1 MPLNIGLIKES
12 ITNLDQANKILADA
26 QAEGK
31 RAVVVSTSN
40 GRTLRIVKAQN
51 WIQKFT
57 GAVSGQN
64 QREKGRLDQ
73 FLRDLNKQSPND
85 QASSPA
91 QPSIQ
96 ERSIKKV
103 DTPIAHAAVVQK
115 SVTPTFLAKSTRD
128 IYDELRASH
137 ADSPIRDFLLRHH
150 ISRLSEEGSLIC
162 DLYDRLLASEML
174 LLESNAP
181 KPTKDAWGLEMGGIR
196 LSDPQFAYIL
206 ARIEEAIEK
215 NDAAAIQSLQDNPS
229 EASSLEASSIKE
241 SLSVALKGKDYD
253 LWETVAL
260 IKQLRRDAQTV
271 ATPSVAQPNTQPAQ
285 SPQKAEAPAAV
296 PQVQA
301 SVVAQVQT
309 AAAPPVQASAV
320 PQAQPSVKLIEI
332 SDLLGMTKEEFNTWL
347 ANQIKNQQLESLWS
361 LAPGLVAKNNYIRAN
376 QIKFSVKLA
385 LAEKALSLNKVSLG
399 WTDAAVRQRARIVA
413 TKTPDLTHPNGA
425 ERDVCTFS
433 EIDRRVQVQITAIEA
448 GLIGDRILEN

>member
-1 MPLNIGLIKES
+1 MPLNIGLIKEE
-12 ITNLDQANKILADA
+12 ITNLDQANKILADL

-31 RAVVVSTSN
+31 RAVVVITSN

-51 WIQKFT
+51 WIEKFI

-85 QASSPA
+85 QTSSPA

-103 DTPIAHAAVVQK
+103 DTPIAHAAVVQTT
-115 SVTPTFLAKSTRD
+115 VT
-128 IYDELRASH
+128 
-137 ADSPIRDFLLRHH
+137 
-150 ISRLSEEGSLIC
+150 
-162 DLYDRLLASEML
+162 
-174 LLESNAP
+174 
-181 KPTKDAWGLEMGGIR
+181 
-196 LSDPQFAYIL
+196 
-206 ARIEEAIEK
+206 
-215 NDAAAIQSLQDNPS
+215 
-229 EASSLEASSIKE
+229 
-241 SLSVALKGKDYD
+241 
-253 LWETVAL
+253 
-260 IKQLRRDAQTV
+260 
-271 ATPSVAQPNTQPAQ
+271 TQPAQ
-285 SPQKAEAPAAV
+285 SADKAEAPAAAPQVQSSVV

-301 SVVAQVQT
+301 SVVPQ
-309 AAAPPVQASAV
+309 VQASVV
-320 PQAQPSVKLIEI
+320 PQVQVSVVPQVQASVVPQVQASVKLIEV
-332 SDLLGMTKEEFNTWL
+332 SDVLAMTKPEFNDWL
-347 ANQIKNQQLESLWS
+347 AKQIKNQQLESLWS

-376 QIKFSVKLA
+376 QIKFSVKLV
-385 LAEKALSLNKVSLG
+385 LAEKALSLNKASLG

-448 GLIGDRILEN
+448 GLIRDRILED

>member
-1 MPLNIGLIKES
+1 MPLNIGLIKEA

-51 WIQKFT
+51 WIEKFT

-73 FLRDLNKQSPND
+73 FLRDLNKQSPSD
-85 QASSPA
+85 QTSSPA

-103 DTPIAHAAVVQK
+103 DTPIAHATVVQT
-115 SVTPTFLAKSTRD
+115 SVT
-128 IYDELRASH
+128 
-137 ADSPIRDFLLRHH
+137 
-150 ISRLSEEGSLIC
+150 
-162 DLYDRLLASEML
+162 
-174 LLESNAP
+174 
-181 KPTKDAWGLEMGGIR
+181 
-196 LSDPQFAYIL
+196 
-206 ARIEEAIEK
+206 
-215 NDAAAIQSLQDNPS
+215 
-229 EASSLEASSIKE
+229 
-241 SLSVALKGKDYD
+241 
-253 LWETVAL
+253 
-260 IKQLRRDAQTV
+260 
-271 ATPSVAQPNTQPAQ
+271 TQPVQ
-285 SPQKAEAPAAV
+285 SAEKAEAPAAAPQVQASVV

-301 SVVAQVQT
+301 SVVPQVQASVVPQVQASVVPQVQASVVPQVQT
-309 AAAPPVQASAV
+309 AVVPQVQASVV
-320 PQAQPSVKLIEI
+320 PQVQASVKLIEV
-332 SDLLGMTKEEFNTWL
+332 SDVLAMTKPEFNDWM

-361 LAPGLVAKNNYIRAN
+361 LAPGLVAKDNYIRAN

-385 LAEKALSLNKVSLG
+385 LAEKALSLNKASLG

-425 ERDVCTFS
+425 ERDVCAFS

-448 GLIGDRILEN
+448 GLIRDRILEY

>member
-1 MPLNIGLIKES
+1 MPLNIGLIKEA

-85 QASSPA
+85 QTSSPA

-103 DTPIAHAAVVQK
+103 DTPIAHAAVVQT
-115 SVTPTFLAKSTRD
+115 SVTTQPVQSA
-128 IYDELRASH
+128 
-137 ADSPIRDFLLRHH
+137 
-150 ISRLSEEGSLIC
+150 
-162 DLYDRLLASEML
+162 
-174 LLESNAP
+174 
-181 KPTKDAWGLEMGGIR
+181 
-196 LSDPQFAYIL
+196 
-206 ARIEEAIEK
+206 EK
-215 NDAAAIQSLQDNPS
+215 AEVPAAAPQ
-229 EASSLEASSIKE
+229 
-241 SLSVALKGKDYD
+241 V
-253 LWETVAL
+253 
-260 IKQLRRDAQTV
+260 QTAV
-271 ATPSVAQPNTQPAQ
+271 
-285 SPQKAEAPAAV
+285 V

-301 SVVAQVQT
+301 SVVPQVQ
-309 AAAPPVQASAV
+309 A
-320 PQAQPSVKLIEI
+320 SVKLIEV
-332 SDLLGMTKEEFNTWL
+332 SDVLAMTKPEFNDWMTK
-347 ANQIKNQQLESLWS
+347 QIKNQHLELLWS
-361 LAPGLVAKNNYIRAN
+361 LAPGLVAKDNYIRAN
-376 QIKFSVKLA
+376 QIKFGVKLA
-385 LAEKALSLNKVSLG
+385 LAEKALSLNKASLG

-425 ERDVCTFS
+425 ERDVCAFS

>member
-1 MPLNIGLIKES
+1 
-12 ITNLDQANKILADA
+12 
-26 QAEGK
+26 
-31 RAVVVSTSN
+31 
-40 GRTLRIVKAQN
+40 VKAQN

-73 FLRDLNKQSPND
+73 FLSDLNTQSSSGH
-85 QASSPA
+85 ASLLA
-91 QPSIQ
+91 QPSIK
-96 ERSIKKV
+96 ERSVKIV
-103 DTPIAHAAVVQK
+103 ETPASDASVVTK
-115 SVTPTFLAKSTRD
+115 NITPKFLAKSTRD

-137 ADSPIRDFLLRHH
+137 ADSPIRDFLVRHH
-150 ISRLSEEGSLIC
+150 ISRFSGEGSLIC

-215 NDAAAIQSLQDNPS
+215 NDASALQSLLDHPG
-229 EASSLEASSIKE
+229 EASSLEASDIQE

-271 ATPSVAQPNTQPAQ
+271 ATPSVAQPSTQPAQ
-285 SPQKAEAPAAV
+285 SAEKAEAPAAV

-301 SVVAQVQT
+301 SVVPQ
-309 AAAPPVQASAV
+309 VQASEV
-320 PQAQPSVKLIEI
+320 PQAQSSVKSIEI
-332 SDLLGMTKEEFNTWL
+332 SDVLAMTKQEFNAWL
-347 ANQIKNQQLESLWS
+347 ANQIKNQNLESVWS
-361 LAPGLVAKNNYIRAN
+361 LAPGLVAKDNYIRAN
-376 QIKFSVKLA
+376 QIKFGVKLA
-385 LAEKALSLNKVSLG
+385 LAEKALSLNKASLG
-399 WTDAAVRQRARIVA
+399 WTDAAVRERARIVA